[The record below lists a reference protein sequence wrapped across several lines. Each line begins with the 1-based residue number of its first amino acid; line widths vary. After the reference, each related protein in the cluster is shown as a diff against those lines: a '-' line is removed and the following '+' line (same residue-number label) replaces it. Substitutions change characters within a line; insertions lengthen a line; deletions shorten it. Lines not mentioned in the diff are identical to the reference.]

1 VHPRYRTPYIAIL
14 VFAAVA
20 AITLIP
26 GKTEFLATL
35 YSFGAMLS
43 FTIAHAA
50 VIQLRRR
57 HADLERAWKPP
68 LNFRAFGTEIPLTAV
83 LGGLGTF
90 AAWVVVM
97 ALHTETLAVG
107 AGWMALG
114 LVLYMLYR
122 RGQGLPIKE
131 TVKVVLPEP
140 LGVEEVEYR
149 SVLVAFRDNQPF
161 SKQMVAT
168 AVKLASK
175 RRRGVHIHAM
185 ITVPTNLPLDAE
197 LEDQESEAQS
207 KIEEAKLIG
216 GLRVTGHVERI
227 RPGQSGYAIA
237 EEAREIKAAAIV
249 VGLRFRDSRP
259 LYDDTL
265 RTVLAERPCRVIVVS
280 DPSVDGV
287 SRPRRP
293 LVSAT

>member
-1 VHPRYRTPYIAIL
+1 
-14 VFAAVA
+14 
-20 AITLIP
+20 
-26 GKTEFLATL
+26 
-35 YSFGAMLS
+35 
-43 FTIAHAA
+43 
-50 VIQLRRR
+50 
-57 HADLERAWKPP
+57 
-68 LNFRAFGTEIPLTAV
+68 
-83 LGGLGTF
+83 
-90 AAWVVVM
+90 M

-107 AGWMALG
+107 AAWMALG

-122 RGQGLPIKE
+122 RAQGLPIKQ

-185 ITVPTNLPLDAE
+185 ITVPTHLPLDAE
-197 LEDQESEAQS
+197 LERQESEAQS
-207 KIEEAKLIG
+207 KIEQAKLIG

-265 RTVLAERPCRVIVVS
+265 RTVLAERPCRVLVVS
-280 DPSVDGV
+280 DPAVDGV
-287 SRPRRP
+287 SRPRGP
-293 LVSAT
+293 LVSAP

>member
-1 VHPRYRTPYIAIL
+1 
-14 VFAAVA
+14 
-20 AITLIP
+20 
-26 GKTEFLATL
+26 
-35 YSFGAMLS
+35 
-43 FTIAHAA
+43 
-50 VIQLRRR
+50 
-57 HADLERAWKPP
+57 
-68 LNFRAFGTEIPLTAV
+68 
-83 LGGLGTF
+83 
-90 AAWVVVM
+90 M

-107 AGWMALG
+107 AIWMALG

-122 RGQGLPIKE
+122 RAQGLPIKE

-197 LEDQESEAQS
+197 LESQESEAQS
-207 KIEEAKLIG
+207 KIEQAKLIG

-237 EEAREIKAAAIV
+237 GEAREIKAAAIV

-280 DPSVDGV
+280 DPAVDGV

>member
-1 VHPRYRTPYIAIL
+1 
-14 VFAAVA
+14 
-20 AITLIP
+20 
-26 GKTEFLATL
+26 
-35 YSFGAMLS
+35 
-43 FTIAHAA
+43 
-50 VIQLRRR
+50 
-57 HADLERAWKPP
+57 
-68 LNFRAFGTEIPLTAV
+68 
-83 LGGLGTF
+83 
-90 AAWVVVM
+90 M
-97 ALHTETLAVG
+97 ALHRDTLAVG

-122 RGQGLPIKE
+122 RAQGLPITR

-185 ITVPTNLPLDAE
+185 ITVPTHLPLDAE

-280 DPSVDGV
+280 DPAVDGV

>member
-1 VHPRYRTPYIAIL
+1 
-14 VFAAVA
+14 
-20 AITLIP
+20 
-26 GKTEFLATL
+26 
-35 YSFGAMLS
+35 
-43 FTIAHAA
+43 
-50 VIQLRRR
+50 
-57 HADLERAWKPP
+57 
-68 LNFRAFGTEIPLTAV
+68 
-83 LGGLGTF
+83 
-90 AAWVVVM
+90 
-97 ALHTETLAVG
+97 
-107 AGWMALG
+107 
-114 LVLYMLYR
+114 
-122 RGQGLPIKE
+122 
-131 TVKVVLPEP
+131 
-140 LGVEEVEYR
+140 
-149 SVLVAFRDNQPF
+149 
-161 SKQMVAT
+161 MVAT

-197 LEDQESEAQS
+197 LESQESEAQS
-207 KIEEAKLIG
+207 KIEQAKLIG

-280 DPSVDGV
+280 DPAVDGV